1 MGGAEVP
8 VTGGPPGCGV
18 GGGGGGCSSLPGVF
32 AWTSMSLCNCGFKA
46 TIMGSKGRS
55 SSTSCSHISEEGR
68 AGWCLTL
75 NKVVLSGRV
84 LLGCGV
90 SSSALSPKY
99 INNATNSTRLRLVL
113 LRASLVLL
121 IPNSTA
127 NRAITC

>member
-1 MGGAEVP
+1 MCGVLNRIDGGAEVP

-18 GGGGGGCSSLPGVF
+18 GGGCSSLPGVF
-32 AWTSMSLCNCGFKA
+32 AWTSMSLCDCGFKA

-90 SSSALSPKY
+90 SSSALSPKDMVL
-99 INNATNSTRLRLVL
+99 ATLRKNSLG
-113 LRASLVLL
+113 
-121 IPNSTA
+121 
-127 NRAITC
+127 